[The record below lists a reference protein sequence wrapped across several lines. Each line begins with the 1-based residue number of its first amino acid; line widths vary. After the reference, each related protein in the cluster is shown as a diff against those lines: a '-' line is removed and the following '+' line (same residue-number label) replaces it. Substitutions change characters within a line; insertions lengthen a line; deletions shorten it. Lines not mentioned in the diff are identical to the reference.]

1 MKRKV
6 EAMRDTAIGLA
17 GAAAAASLV
26 RAEAWFLVAVAALS
40 SLAWIVALR
49 HSRIREE
56 FVSQAAFVSIGFL
69 LVWRVTDAWLPVNI
83 AGMWLLTCAADLQR
97 LSARYPAGSP
107 PAHQRK
113 AVRRRLVHL
122 AAVGA
127 ATGLV
132 AAVARVADLPLR
144 LPETAPWATANHHL
158 YVVRTPVRDALLAHL
173 RGDGITALLHYPV
186 AAHLQPAWRDAA
198 YGEGSFPVAERACGQ
213 VISLPLYPELPEAH
227 LEAVVAS
234 IRRFF
239 GA

>member
-1 MKRKV
+1 MVSRRCGRALLPRVDRRV
-6 EAMRDTAIGLA
+6 ETLQDTRG
-17 GAAAAASLV
+17 
-26 RAEAWFLVAVAALS
+26 
-40 SLAWIVALR
+40 
-49 HSRIREE
+49 

-144 LPETAPWATANHHL
+144 LTAVL
-158 YVVRTPVRDALLAHL
+158 LLAVFVVVVIAWFAGRL
-173 RGDGITALLHYPV
+173 GEATPS
-186 AAHLQPAWRDAA
+186 QPSR
-198 YGEGSFPVAERACGQ
+198 
-213 VISLPLYPELPEAH
+213 
-227 LEAVVAS
+227 
-234 IRRFF
+234 
-239 GA
+239 